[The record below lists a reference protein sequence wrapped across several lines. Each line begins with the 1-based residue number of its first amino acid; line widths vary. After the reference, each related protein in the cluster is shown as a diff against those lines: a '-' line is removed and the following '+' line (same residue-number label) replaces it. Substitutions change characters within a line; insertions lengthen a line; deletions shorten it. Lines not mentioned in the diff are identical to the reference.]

1 MHDNLASDEGGLVQ
15 QNLNVIVYTY
25 NMKKITL
32 LLFGLILFTNVN
44 AQINIQLPETFN
56 TYQIPKSLKGE
67 NIVAKGSI
75 NYTGNASHMD
85 EFPKLKLGTMRWPG
99 GSFANSYDWKTGLN
113 DSTKFNFKNA
123 IAFSQT
129 MGIEINY
136 MLNYGTTTAHEA
148 AELVRICNSPALYYQ
163 NLRNTYFGVTNP
175 ININKWEIGN
185 ELAAKWEW
193 HLSWVAG
200 GTHTR
205 VYYRT
210 GDSLYF
216 PRTIT
221 DSLHYF
227 GGEIWRKGWVTMAG
241 DGMNIINSNLG
252 TMKKVSSNNVDSTIV
267 EVKFGP
273 IHQDSVIVWVV
284 DTAFSESYIT
294 SLTQQQFYDLIT
306 QPQYLLTDTYYEILG
321 DSALLVY
328 PINALNT
335 DNLILVEY
343 KTKHPGAFEIRDSMM
358 LADPNIEIGY
368 CIDFRQNLLGN
379 PLFDT
384 RLAQSPPRFLI
395 YHPYNDGTDNAI
407 NNGFYSEVIYLAEKK
422 AKKEYVK
429 NQNDLDSIVNALG
442 IPNRI
447 GIGLTEWNIRL
458 CGDGGCN
465 PSYNGVLNGLYAA
478 NFFAQNYESTQYDL
492 VDLRVSNHYA
502 GVAEGNNLIHTF
514 HYNPSLDSTLTTSQ
528 SHAIRMVN
536 STIGENLIYKD
547 TTLITG
553 NPSISILDEVNPN
566 VFQNINSKA
575 VKIFQSIDSA
585 NNTFNILLLNQDD
598 ENNYTVT
605 INTPTSFQSDTV
617 FVEKLSGD
625 IDTSVYYITTD
636 TVLITNNQFK
646 VNLDSFSLV
655 SLKMNYINS
664 VTSIPNK
671 IVDESYFNLYPNP
684 TTDKI
689 YVKSFLL
696 EPYSIKVT
704 SITGELIKSTS
715 LITGNYSFSTQF
727 LQPGVYLVTFF
738 SNKGLIESKN
748 IIVK

>member
-1 MHDNLASDEGGLVQ
+1 MEK
-15 QNLNVIVYTY
+15 T
-25 NMKKITL
+25 TL
-32 LLFGLILFTNVN
+32 LFLFGLIVFTNVN

-67 NIVAKGSI
+67 NIVAKANI
-75 NYTGNASHMD
+75 NYTNNASHIT
-85 EFPKLKLGTMRWPG
+85 EFPKLKLGTMRFPG
-99 GSFANSYDWKTGLN
+99 GSFANCYDWKEGLN
-113 DSTKFNFKNA
+113 DPTKMNFKNA
-123 IAFSQT
+123 IAFSQF

-148 AELVRICNSPALYYQ
+148 AELVRICNSPDVYYQ
-163 NLRNTYFGVTNP
+163 NKRNTFFGITNP
-175 ININKWEIGN
+175 INIKKWEIGN

-193 HLSWVAG
+193 HVSWVAG
-200 GTHTR
+200 GTNTR
-205 VYYRT
+205 IYYQT
-210 GDSLYF
+210 GDSLYL

-227 GGEIWRKGWVTMAG
+227 GGEIWRKGWVPMAG
-241 DGMNIINSNLG
+241 DGMDLLNSNLG
-252 TMKKVSSNNVDSTIV
+252 TIKKITSNTVDTSIV
-267 EVKFGP
+267 KVKFGP
-273 IHQDSVIVWVV
+273 IYQDSVIVWAV
-284 DTAFSESYIT
+284 DTAFSQSYIT
-294 SLTQQQFYDLIT
+294 SLTQQEFYDLIT
-306 QPQYLLTDTYYEILG
+306 QPQYLLTDTYYEIIG
-321 DSALLVY
+321 DSALMVY
-328 PINALNT
+328 PINSLNT
-335 DNLILVEY
+335 NNLVLVEY

-368 CIDFRQNLLGN
+368 CIDFRANLLEDS
-379 PLFDT
+379 LFKI
-384 RLAQSPPRFLI
+384 RLTQSPPRFLVS
-395 YHPYNDGTDNAI
+395 HPYNSGTDAALS
-407 NNGFYSEVIYLAEKK
+407 NGSYSELIYLAEKK
-422 AKKEYVK
+422 AKKEFVE
-429 NQNDLDSIVNALG
+429 NQNALDSIANALG

-447 GIGLTEWNIRL
+447 GVGLTEWNIRL
-458 CGDGGCN
+458 CGDGGCE
-465 PSYNGVLNGLYAA
+465 PSYNGVLGGLYTA
-478 NFFAQNYESTQYDL
+478 NFFAQFYESNQYDS

-514 HYNPSLDSTLTTSQ
+514 HYKPSLDSILTTPQ
-528 SHAIRMVN
+528 SHAMRIVN

-575 VKIFQSIDSA
+575 VKIFQSIDST

-605 INTPTSFQSDTV
+605 INTPLSFQSDTV
-617 FVEKLSGD
+617 FTEKLSGD
-625 IDTSVYYITTD
+625 IDTSLYYITTD
-636 TVLITNNQFK
+636 TVLITNNQFT
-646 VNLDSFSLV
+646 VNVDSFSLV
-655 SLKMNYINS
+655 SLKVNYINS

-689 YVKSFLL
+689 YVKSSLL
-696 EPYSIKVT
+696 EPYSIEVT

-715 LITGNYSFSTQF
+715 FITGNYSFSTQF
-727 LQPGVYLVTFF
+727 LQSGVYLVTFF
-738 SNKGLIESKN
+738 SNKGLIESEN